1 MSILDRLRFT
11 PKRRIVGWAAV
22 GYAAVIFVGALV
34 GAQIML
40 RARSQW
46 VPGEFVPVLRRGN
59 DVLLPVSPE
68 TLSRGVVGIVPL
80 LPNKGHAVLGTH
92 TLSGTLARRTVQ
104 QERGVLP
111 TGSLAWVSSFVYN
124 GTPAQL
130 GTEFED
136 THVQTDVGE
145 MPAWHIPATSGE
157 RDAIAVVIH
166 GHGGHRA
173 QGLRALPALR
183 RSGLASLFVTFRN
196 AHGAPR
202 VGRGYLTLGDQEAK
216 DVTAALRWAH
226 EMGYKRALLY
236 GFSMGGNIALSALRP
251 KHGPLPMPVLGVVLD
266 GPALD
271 WRDVIRANVQ
281 RYHLPAFMARH
292 MGRVVQYL
300 VRRSSGQDF
309 DAVDQLAAARIFTLP
324 ILLFHGTRDGTIPVS
339 QSDRLATAR
348 PDLVEY
354 HRVEG
359 AKHIRAWNLDPEK
372 YEAAV
377 EAFIHR
383 VLGTLP
389 VLIQPV
395 NTSSTELKENQ
406 HA

>member
-1 MSILDRLRFT
+1 MSFLERLHLT
-11 PKRRIVGWAAV
+11 PTRRLAGWAAL
-22 GYAAVIFVGALV
+22 GYALVVCAGAVA
-34 GAQIML
+34 GAQIIL
-40 RARSQW
+40 RARSRW

-59 DVLLPVSPE
+59 DVLLPLSRE
-68 TLSRGVVGIVPL
+68 TLSGGVVGIMPL
-80 LPNKGHAVLGTH
+80 LPNKGHAVLGAH
-92 TLSGTLARRTVQ
+92 TLSGTLVRRTVQ

-130 GTEFED
+130 GIDFES

-145 MPAWHIPATSGE
+145 MPAWHVPATSGE
-157 RDAIAVVIH
+157 RDAIAIVIH

-183 RSGLASLFVTFRN
+183 RTSLASLYVTFRN

-202 VGRGYLTLGDQEAK
+202 VGRGYLTLGDQEAE
-216 DVTAALRWAH
+216 DVVAALRWAH
-226 EMGYKRALLY
+226 EMGYRRTLLY

-251 KHGPLPMPVLGVVLD
+251 RHGPLPLPVLGVVLD

-271 WRDVIRANVQ
+271 WRDVIRANGQ
-281 RYHLPAFMARH
+281 RYHLPAFMARQ
-292 MGRVVQYL
+292 MGRVVQVL

-309 DAVDQLAAARIFTLP
+309 DAVDQLAAARTFTRP

-339 QSDRLATAR
+339 QSDRLAAAR

-354 HRVEG
+354 HRIEG
-359 AKHIRAWNLDPEK
+359 AKYIRTWNLDPEQ

-377 EAFIHR
+377 EAFVHR
-383 VLGTLP
+383 VMGTSP
-389 VLIQPV
+389 VLVQPV
-395 NTSSTELKENQ
+395 NTSPTELKENQ

>member
-59 DVLLPVSPE
+59 DVLLPASPE

-202 VGRGYLTLGDQEAK
+202 VGRGYLTLGDQEAE

-309 DAVDQLAAARIFTLP
+309 DAVDQLAAARTFTLP

-339 QSDRLATAR
+339 QSDRLAAAR

>member
-1 MSILDRLRFT
+1 MSFLERLHLT
-11 PKRRIVGWAAV
+11 PTRRLAGWAAL
-22 GYAAVIFVGALV
+22 GYALVVCAGAVA
-34 GAQIML
+34 GAQIIL
-40 RARSQW
+40 RARSRW

-59 DVLLPVSPE
+59 DVLLPLSRE
-68 TLSRGVVGIVPL
+68 TLSGGVVGIMPL
-80 LPNKGHAVLGTH
+80 LPNKGHAVLGAH
-92 TLSGTLARRTVQ
+92 TLSGTLVRRTVQ

-130 GTEFED
+130 GIAFED

-145 MPAWHIPATSGE
+145 MPAWHVPATSGE
-157 RDAIAVVIH
+157 RDAIAIVIH

-173 QGLRALPALR
+173 QGLRALPALQR
-183 RSGLASLFVTFRN
+183 TGLASLFVTFRN

-202 VGRGYLTLGDQEAK
+202 VGRGYLTLGDQEAE
-216 DVTAALRWAH
+216 DVVAALRWAQGA
-226 EMGYKRALLY
+226 GYRRTLLY

-251 KHGPLPMPVLGVVLD
+251 RHGPLPLPVLGVVLD

-271 WRDVIRANVQ
+271 WRDVIRANGQ
-281 RYHLPAFMARH
+281 RYHLPAFMARQ
-292 MGRVVQYL
+292 MGRVVQVL

-309 DAVDQLAAARIFTLP
+309 DTVDQLAAARTFTRP

-339 QSDRLATAR
+339 QSDRLAAAR
-348 PDLVEY
+348 LDLVEY
-354 HRVEG
+354 HRIEG
-359 AKHIRAWNLDPEK
+359 AKHIRTWNIDPEK

-383 VLGTLP
+383 VMGTLP

-395 NTSSTELKENQ
+395 NTPSTGLKENSN
-406 HA
+406 A

>member
-202 VGRGYLTLGDQEAK
+202 VGRGYLTLGDQEAE

-251 KHGPLPMPVLGVVLD
+251 RHGPLPC
-266 GPALD
+266 
-271 WRDVIRANVQ
+271 
-281 RYHLPAFMARH
+281 
-292 MGRVVQYL
+292 
-300 VRRSSGQDF
+300 RSSAWCSTVRPSTG
-309 DAVDQLAAARIFTLP
+309 
-324 ILLFHGTRDGTIPVS
+324 
-339 QSDRLATAR
+339 AT
-348 PDLVEY
+348 
-354 HRVEG
+354 
-359 AKHIRAWNLDPEK
+359 
-372 YEAAV
+372 
-377 EAFIHR
+377 
-383 VLGTLP
+383 
-389 VLIQPV
+389 
-395 NTSSTELKENQ
+395 
-406 HA
+406 

>member
-1 MSILDRLRFT
+1 MSILDHLRFT

-22 GYAAVIFVGALV
+22 GYAAVIFVGALA

-92 TLSGTLARRTVQ
+92 TLSGTLARRTVL

-130 GTEFED
+130 GTAFED

-166 GHGGHRA
+166 GHGGHWA
-173 QGLRALPALR
+173 QGLRALLALQ

-202 VGRGYLTLGDQEAK
+202 VGRGYLTLGDQEAE

-251 KHGPLPMPVLGVVLD
+251 KHSPLPMPVLGVVLD

-271 WRDVIRANVQ
+271 WRDVIRANGQ
-281 RYHLPAFMARH
+281 RYYLPAFMAWH

-300 VRRSSGQDF
+300 VKHSSGQDF
-309 DAVDQLAAARIFTLP
+309 DAVDQLAAARTFTRP

-339 QSDRLATAR
+339 QSDRLAAAR

-359 AKHIRAWNLDPEK
+359 AKHIRTWNLDPEK

-377 EAFIHR
+377 EGFIGR
-383 VLGTLP
+383 VLGDNE
-389 VLIQPV
+389 I
-395 NTSSTELKENQ
+395 
-406 HA
+406 

>member
-1 MSILDRLRFT
+1 MSFLERLHLT
-11 PKRRIVGWAAV
+11 PTRRLAGWAAL
-22 GYAAVIFVGALV
+22 GYALVVCAGAVA
-34 GAQIML
+34 GAQIIL
-40 RARSQW
+40 RARSRW

-59 DVLLPVSPE
+59 DVLLPLSRE
-68 TLSRGVVGIVPL
+68 TLSGGVVGIMPL
-80 LPNKGHAVLGTH
+80 LPNKGHAVLGAH
-92 TLSGTLARRTVQ
+92 TLNGTLVRRTVQ

-130 GTEFED
+130 GIDFES

-145 MPAWHIPATSGE
+145 MPAWHVPATSGE
-157 RDAIAVVIH
+157 RDAIAIVIH

-183 RSGLASLFVTFRN
+183 RSGLASLYVTFRN

-202 VGRGYLTLGDQEAK
+202 VGRGYLTLGDQEAE
-216 DVTAALRWAH
+216 DVVAALRWAH
-226 EMGYKRALLY
+226 EMGYRRALLY

-251 KHGPLPMPVLGVVLD
+251 RHGPLPLPVLGVVLD

-271 WRDVIRANVQ
+271 WRDVIRANGQ
-281 RYHLPAFMARH
+281 RYHLPAFMARQ
-292 MGRVVQYL
+292 MGRVVQVL

-309 DAVDQLAAARIFTLP
+309 DTVDQLAAARTFTRP

-339 QSDRLATAR
+339 QSDRLAAAR

-354 HRVEG
+354 HRIEG
-359 AKHIRAWNLDPEK
+359 AKHIRTWNIDPEK

-383 VLGTLP
+383 VMGTLP

-395 NTSSTELKENQ
+395 NTPSTELKENSN
-406 HA
+406 A

>member
-22 GYAAVIFVGALV
+22 GYAAVIFVGALA

-40 RARSQW
+40 RARSKW
-46 VPGEFVPVLRRGN
+46 VPGVFVPVLRRGN

-68 TLSRGVVGIVPL
+68 TLSRGVLGIVPL

-124 GTPAQL
+124 GTPEQL
-130 GTEFED
+130 GIAFEH
-136 THVQTDVGE
+136 TQVQTEVGE
-145 MPAWHIPATSGE
+145 MPAWHVPATSGE
-157 RDAIAVVIH
+157 HDAIAIVIH

-173 QGLRALPALR
+173 QGLRVLPALR
-183 RSGLASLFVTFRN
+183 RTGLAALYVTFRN

-202 VGRGYLTLGDQEAK
+202 VGRGYLTLGDQEAE
-216 DVTAALRWAH
+216 DVAAALRWAH
-226 EMGYKRALLY
+226 DAGYKRALLY

-251 KHGPLPMPVLGVVLD
+251 KHGPLPMPVLGIVLD

-271 WRDVIRANVQ
+271 WRDVIRANGQ
-281 RYHLPAFMARH
+281 RYHLPAFMARQ
-292 MGRVVQYL
+292 MGRVVQVL
-300 VRRSSGQDF
+300 VKRSSGQDF
-309 DAVDQLAAARIFTLP
+309 DAVDQLAAARTFTLP

-339 QSDRLATAR
+339 QSDKLAAAR

-359 AKHIRAWNLDPEK
+359 AKHIRTWNLDPEQ

-377 EAFIHR
+377 EAFVHR
-383 VLGTLP
+383 VMGTSP
-389 VLIQPV
+389 VLVQPV
-395 NTSSTELKENQ
+395 NTSPTELKENQ

>member
-1 MSILDRLRFT
+1 MSFLERLNLT
-11 PKRRIVGWAAV
+11 PKRQLVGWAAV
-22 GYAAVIFVGALV
+22 GYAAVIFVGAV
-34 GAQIML
+34 AGAQIML
-40 RARSQW
+40 RARSRW
-46 VPGEFVPVLRRGN
+46 VPGEFVPVVRRGN
-59 DVLLPVSPE
+59 DVLLPLSRE
-68 TLSRGVVGIVPL
+68 TLSGGVVGIVPL
-80 LPNKGHAVLGTH
+80 LPNKGHAVLGPPERA
-92 TLSGTLARRTVQ
+92 GTLVRRTVQ

-130 GTEFED
+130 GIGFED
-136 THVQTDVGE
+136 THVQTEVGE
-145 MPAWHIPATSGE
+145 MPAWHVPAMSGE
-157 RDAIAVVIH
+157 RDAIAIVIH

-173 QGLRALPALR
+173 QGLRVLPALR
-183 RSGLASLFVTFRN
+183 RSGLAALYVTFRN

-202 VGRGYLTLGDQEAK
+202 VGRGYLTLGDQEAE
-216 DVTAALRWAH
+216 DVVAALRWAH
-226 EMGYKRALLY
+226 EMGYRRALLY

-251 KHGPLPMPVLGVVLD
+251 RHGPLPLPVLGVVLD

-271 WRDVIRANVQ
+271 WRDVIRANGQ
-281 RYHLPAFMARH
+281 RYHLPAFMARQ
-292 MGRVVQYL
+292 MGRVVQVL

-309 DAVDQLAAARIFTLP
+309 DAVDQLAAARTFTRP

-339 QSDRLATAR
+339 QSDRLAAAR

-354 HRVEG
+354 HRIEG
-359 AKHIRAWNLDPEK
+359 AKHIRTWNIDPEK

-383 VLGTLP
+383 VMGTLP

-395 NTSSTELKENQ
+395 NTPSTELKENSN
-406 HA
+406 A